1 MNPLEIALDIY
12 AQSHPLWAAL
22 AVLLPLLAAILIF
35 IFGRRSGPLLAFAAM
50 VGVLVSVSKLVAQ
63 VWMKGA
69 QEYAIGGWLAP
80 LGIGWYA
87 DGLSVLML
95 SMTAIVGSFIT
106 LYALK
111 SKFLLTPLLQREDL
125 PPVSDSEQEV
135 KLLPPPEKSS
145 HEASSE
151 ESKSPPEAVENLK
164 YPLVPVPDEK
174 LPVPV
179 EASNKEAE
187 TSNSSLPFDK
197 AGSLFLFWPL
207 WLLLWSGLNALFL
220 SADLFNW
227 FITLEIVTLAAVPLI
242 ILSGGANALGAGM
255 RYLLVALSASL
266 LYLLGVVLLYG
277 AVGTLDVKSLALEIQ
292 SGPTIWMAMFLIIL
306 GLLTKMAVFPL
317 HVWLPPTL
325 FRAPAVVSALL
336 SALVIK
342 AAFYLLLRL
351 WFEVFPT
358 ELLPQSSQILGV
370 LGAIAMIWGAWQAL
384 QQSRLKMLVA
394 YSVVAQVGFLLLLF
408 PLASGTNEAWS
419 LTAWKGGI
427 YFALSHAFAIAAMFM
442 VVGNIW
448 QVLGTDSLD
457 SLRGL
462 GRHYPTSLITFAL
475 AGVSI
480 VGLPP
485 SGGFLG
491 NWLLFTVAW
500 KSGQWWWIGI
510 IVIGSLLAAAY
521 IIKVLKP
528 AFEKT
533 DKCVLVAQTPLLMK
547 LVPLVLALIAL
558 VSGLVA
564 TQPLSLLEK
573 GSPF

>member
-1 MNPLEIALDIY
+1 MNPLETALDIH
-12 AQSHPLWAAL
+12 AQMSHPLWAAL

-35 IFGRRSGPLLAFAAM
+35 IFGRRSGPLLAVAAM
-50 VGVLVSVSKLVAQ
+50 IGILVSVSKLVVL

-69 QEYAIGGWLAP
+69 QEYAIGGWIAP

-111 SKFLLTPLLQREDL
+111 SKFLLTPLLQKENL
-125 PPVSDSEQEV
+125 PAVSDSEQEV
-135 KLLPPPEKSS
+135 KLLPLLEKLP

-151 ESKSPPEAVENLK
+151 ESKSAHEASSVENLK

-174 LPVPV
+174 STLPVPV
-179 EASNKEAE
+179 EASNKEAG
-187 TSNSSLPFDK
+187 TSNSPLPFDK
-197 AGSLFLFWPL
+197 ARIWPL

-227 FITLEIVTLAAVPLI
+227 FISLEIITLAAVPLI
-242 ILSGGANALGAGM
+242 ILSGGANALGAGL

-277 AVGTLDVKSLALEIQ
+277 AVGTLNVNLLALEIK
-292 SGPTIWMAMFLIIL
+292 SGPTSWMAMFLIIL

-342 AAFYLLLRL
+342 AAFYLLLRF

-358 ELLPQSSQILGV
+358 DLLPQSSQILGV

-394 YSVVAQVGFLLLLF
+394 YSVVAQIGFLLLLF
-408 PLASGTNEAWS
+408 PLASSGTTWS

-442 VVGNIW
+442 VAGNIW

-462 GRHYPTSLITFAL
+462 GRHYPSSLITFAL

-491 NWLLFTVAW
+491 NWLLFSVAW
-500 KSGQWWWIGI
+500 KIGQWWWIGI
-510 IVIGSLLAAAY
+510 MVIGSLLAAAY
-521 IIKVLKP
+521 IVKVLKP